1 MKMNITSRLALN
13 GLKRNKKRTIGSLIA
28 ISLSTALITANL
40 SFASSGIA
48 MLKSSLGDDLGDYA
62 GAYNVMI
69 MIPAFLLT
77 LLIVFMSVTVIS
89 NIFRASANDR
99 VRELGVIR
107 CVGGT
112 SKQIRRTVVSEGI
125 WLSVIGIPAGLILG
139 TLLGYIGVKVAG
151 IYVDKIVEISKAIA
165 MRSLELDL
173 TFTVTMS
180 AYIIAAVIAYLTIIA
195 SALRPAK
202 QMGRISA
209 IECVRFGYDKKE
221 NVKKQSSKADG
232 LGKLLWGFEGE
243 LGARNITRNKQAFKP
258 AIRALATGICLLLAT
273 AGVSAQL
280 GGIRQFMK
288 SEKNMLVID
297 YVSLRDEGDD
307 PVTGRRADVIL
318 HPIKAETYEE
328 INDRLNAFGDF
339 EVYGIG
345 SNRDTYT
352 VTADSFSFTE
362 EMKEACGIDDRN
374 SYDPNE
380 KRTRGV
386 IDEYGEMDI
395 DIVSMTDDLY
405 RKLCEASG
413 TAYGGNILI
422 NDYKYNDFGKEK
434 RIVPFAGTKN
444 TDMTATGNSDV
455 GMSNAS
461 ITLVSPNGDTTELKI
476 DGMLYREDTDE
487 WLFDHPNEATVRVI
501 VPGAEAR
508 YFDWYCEPGDAEEE
522 FVRYAGEV
530 LDEYYPL
537 GSEDSYADQGYTVR
551 ISREDNMVMALNVM
565 IILGEI
571 IMYGFVTLLALIGFA
586 GFISTIT
593 ANLRMRSRE
602 FAVLKSVGMTNPA
615 LRKMIY
621 SESMLCTIKASL
633 KGIIAGIL
641 IPLLI
646 NLPLRTAFPIRFSF
660 PLPAVVLSV
669 GTVFFT
675 VLIITA
681 CELKRM
687 KGKSLI
693 DTIRMD

>member
-1 MKMNITSRLALN
+1 MKRMNITSTLALN
-13 GLKRNKKRTIGSLIA
+13 GLKRNEKRTIGSLIA
-28 ISLSTALITANL
+28 IALSTALITANL

-48 MLKSSLGDDLGDYA
+48 MLKSCLGDDLGDYA

-99 VRELGVIR
+99 IKELGVLK

-112 SKQIRRTVVSEGI
+112 SKQIRKTVLSEGL
-125 WLSVIGIPAGLILG
+125 WLSIIGIPAGLILG
-139 TLLGYIGVKVAG
+139 TLFGFIGVKAAG
-151 IYVDKIVEISKAIA
+151 IYVDRIVEISKAIA
-165 MRSLELDL
+165 MRSLDL
-173 TFTVTMS
+173 KLSFTVSLS
-180 AYIIAAVIAYLTIIA
+180 AYVIAAIVALLTVIA
-195 SALRPAK
+195 SALRPAR
-202 QMGRISA
+202 QMGRITA

-221 NVKKQSSKADG
+221 NIEDQKHKADS
-232 LGKLLWGFEGE
+232 LGRLIWGFEGE
-243 LGARNITRNKQAFKP
+243 LGARNISRNRQAFKS

-288 SEKNMLVID
+288 SDKNMLVID
-297 YVSLRDEGDD
+297 YVSLRDEGSD
-307 PVTGRRADVIL
+307 PATGRRSDVIL
-318 HPIKAETYEE
+318 HPINAETYEE
-328 INDRLNAFGDF
+328 INNRLNAFGGF

-352 VTADSFSFTE
+352 VTADSFSFTD
-362 EMKEACGIDDRN
+362 EMKKV
-374 SYDPNE
+374 S
-380 KRTRGV
+380 GV

-395 DIVSMTDDLY
+395 DLISMSDNIY
-405 RKLCEASG
+405 RKMCEASG
-413 TAYGGNILI
+413 TEYGGTILI
-422 NDYKYNDFGKEK
+422 NEYKYNDFGTEK
-434 RIVPFAGTKN
+434 IIVPFLEPETTV
-444 TDMTATGNSDV
+444 TDTSADPDGGSNSL
-455 GMSNAS
+455 
-461 ITLVSPNGDTTELKI
+461 TLVRPNGETSELKI
-476 DGMLYREDTDE
+476 DGVLYREDTNE
-487 WLFDHPNEATVRVI
+487 WFFDNPNVATVQVI

-508 YFDWYCEPGDAEEE
+508 FFDWYCEPGDSEEE
-522 FVRYAGEV
+522 FVKYAGKV
-530 LDEYYPL
+530 LEEYYPL

-615 LRKMIY
+615 LRKMVY
-621 SESMLCTIKASL
+621 SESMLCTIKASV
-633 KGIIAGIL
+633 KGVIAGNL

-646 NLPLRTAFPIRFSF
+646 NLPLRTAFPVRFTF
-660 PLPAVVLSV
+660 PIPAVILSV
-669 GTVFFT
+669 GIVFLT
-675 VLIITA
+675 VLIITGS
-681 CELKRM
+681 ELKRM

-693 DTIRMD
+693 DTIRIM